1 MVQISSYNINHILC
15 HDLKYIFWRFLFKIY
30 NTMFYVKHLKARRY
44 TEMKSDVVSDE
55 VDSQLEMSVC
65 KTSDGMLLFD
75 RASERLI

>member
-1 MVQISSYNINHILC
+1 
-15 HDLKYIFWRFLFKIY
+15 
-30 NTMFYVKHLKARRY
+30 MFYVKHLKARRY

-65 KTSDGMLLFD
+65 KTSDGTMLLFD